1 MAIIAKVYRNGIRA
15 TAPDSMGARAVTI
28 EAMPDPEFMG
38 EPIAAAAFLRAMPI
52 GQSVEVRYYRGGAFA
67 GLRSCMNKPA
77 LWADVEGRA

>member
-1 MAIIAKVYRNGIRA
+1 MAITVKVYRNGIRA

-38 EPIAAAAFLRAMPI
+38 APSAAAAFLRTMPI

-77 LWADVEGRA
+77 LWADVEGCA